1 MANTFNTESRLLLGK
16 REAVAGVA
24 ETLTSADGDVRVRT
38 VELSNLTVEYDDE
51 SSKYLTGDHTR
62 DEAIAGIARGSI
74 DFGIKMAVGE
84 FVYATSGVAT
94 PKTPKLPY
102 KKYME
107 SAGFTVSAVNPT
119 DYSTEDGYWL
129 FSPEKEADEQTSTIA
144 LYDIETGAT
153 GKGIEYK
160 LAGCVGTFTLG
171 VESTGKPFMGQF
183 SMQGKV
189 SDVREV
195 DHASLPSFDDGKALS
210 TLADPMLN
218 TIVRLTEVNRDGS
231 AIVGATP
238 YNLCLNAFSIDGG
251 LTVAEIQCQSDAYG
265 IKNNVITM
273 RDPRI
278 SMSPMLATISE
289 FNFWSAMNDMKV
301 YKVEILAYK
310 DAAKTKPAIQI
321 IAPRCQLLSTNGA
334 DDNGFR
340 RQEYVLRPMRNL
352 QGATALEKQHD
363 YTIKIYGVNTL
374 K

>member
-16 REAVAGVA
+16 REATAGTA

-84 FVYATSGVAT
+84 FIYATSGSANPT
-94 PKTPKLPY
+94 TAKLPY

-107 SAGFTVSAVNPT
+107 SAGFTVSTVNPT
-119 DYSTEDGYWL
+119 NYSTEDGYWL
-129 FSPEKEADEQTSTIA
+129 FNPEKEADELTSTIA

-160 LAGCVGTFTLG
+160 LAGCVGTFNLG

-189 SDVREV
+189 SDVSEV
-195 DHASLPSFDDGKALS
+195 AHASLPAFSDDNALS

-218 TIVRLTEVNRDGS
+218 TIVRITETEQDGS
-231 AIVGATP
+231 AKVGAVA
-238 YNLCLNAFSIDGG
+238 YNMCLNSFGVDGG
-251 LTVAEIQCQSDAYG
+251 ITVAEIQCQSDAYG

-278 SMSPMLATISE
+278 TMSPMLTTISE

-321 IAPRCQLLSTNGA
+321 TAPRCQLLTANGS

-340 RQEYVLRPMRNL
+340 RQEYTFRPMRNL
-352 QGATALEKQHD
+352 QGATALDKQHD
-363 YTIKIYGVNTL
+363 YQIKIYGVNTL
-374 K
+374 